1 MYGARC
7 PGRPGAPGDSGNW
20 SACNGTLDLATG
32 TLAAR
37 FDFNPPHG
45 FIDTGL
51 LKPNTS
57 GGPPALSWKA
67 AGLWLPGPAVHP
79 PLPPPLP
86 PHGTRSRW
94 STGAWGRPSFGA
106 VISFGNRTSDFKFK
120 FNSAHLAAWLE

>member
-20 SACNGTLDLATG
+20 SACNGTLDLAAG
-32 TLAAR
+32 TLTAR

-45 FIDTGL
+45 FADTGL

-67 AGLWLPGPAVHP
+67 AGLWLPGPALHP
-79 PLPPPLP
+79 PKPPPPP
-86 PHGTRSRW
+86 PHGYSVAVVDRNVGPVNPPQTELIFSNPVRS
-94 STGAWGRPSFGA
+94 
-106 VISFGNRTSDFKFK
+106 ISNHQSQHKF
-120 FNSAHLAAWLE
+120 